1 MSMSEEQLQKT
12 GILKKMLDSADYE
25 DDSSLLEKMEIF
37 EDKLDYLN
45 IEEVKKKKLK
55 DLVDKIK
62 EEQDEKVQE
71 FLFKELVKEVQEAKE
86 K

>member
-71 FLFKELVKEVQEAKE
+71 FLFKELVKEVQETKE